1 MFDAG
6 DAASDEDYDDG
17 DDDQDDDRD
26 GDGDGDDGDC
36 GGYDDGH
43 DDDDDG
49 GGGGDAPDDGGDSHD
64 GDGVFF
70 ISIIIRC
77 NMRVNIVIKVMLGA
91 VATATT
97 VMVERRE

>member
-43 DDDDDG
+43 DDDDG

-97 VMVERRE
+97 VMVQRRE